1 MKTKNEIKI
10 ILLAGGASTERE
22 VSKSSSAGIYK
33 ALISLGYNVT
43 VIDPALGTVQY
54 DKTEKYFLPD
64 EAGIKVSSLNYIPAV
79 TLPVFDDAD
88 LVFLGLHGRWGEDGT
103 LQSLLQLRGLKY
115 TGPGVLA
122 CALAMNK
129 GQAKIIFQNSGV
141 IVPEGF
147 NVFKDSFD
155 YSIDKEWVIRDFG
168 FPVIVKPNDEGST
181 FGLTLV
187 EKEED
192 LEQAF
197 EFAFKY
203 SNNVLIEEYIPGREL
218 TVGVLDGT
226 ALPVLEIRP
235 KHGLYDFECKY
246 TSGMSEY
253 IVPAPIDDD
262 LAAFIQEQTLL
273 AYHSLGCKGYS
284 RVDFR
289 LAPDNKPFCL
299 EVNTLPGM
307 TATSLLPKMAKHKG
321 MSYEELVDTIVRISL

>member
-1 MKTKNEIKI
+1 MKTKNETKI

-33 ALISLGYNVT
+33 ALKSLGYNVT
-43 VIDPALGTVQY
+43 VIDPALGIVQY
-54 DKTEKYFLPD
+54 DNAEKYFLPD
-64 EAGIKVSSLNYIPAV
+64 EEGTKVSSLNYIPAIS
-79 TLPVFDDAD
+79 LPVFDDAD

-103 LQSLLQLRGLKY
+103 IQSLLQLRGLKY
-115 TGPGVLA
+115 TGPAVLA

-147 NVFKDSFD
+147 NVFKESFE
-155 YSIDKEWVIRDFG
+155 YAIDKEWIMKDFG

-218 TVGVLDGT
+218 TVG
-226 ALPVLEIRP
+226 
-235 KHGLYDFECKY
+235 LYDFECKY

-289 LAPDNKPFCL
+289 LSPDNKPFCL

>member
-1 MKTKNEIKI
+1 MKPKNETKV
-10 ILLAGGASTERE
+10 ILLAGGASSERE

-33 ALISLGYNVT
+33 ALTTLGYRVN
-43 VIDPALGTVQY
+43 VIDPAVGKEQHDDVARI
-54 DKTEKYFLPD
+54 FGPD
-64 EAGIKVSSLNYIPAV
+64 DGRDVSYLNYIDAIN
-79 TLPVFDDAD
+79 LPIFNDAD
-88 LVFLGLHGRWGEDGT
+88 LVFLGLHGRWGEDGQI
-103 LQSLLQLRGLKY
+103 QSLLQLRGLKY

-129 GQAKIIFQNSGV
+129 GKAKIIFRNSGV
-141 IVPEGF
+141 IVPNGF
-147 NVFKDSFD
+147 NVMSDSFD
-155 YSIDKEWVIRDFG
+155 YGIDKDWVIRDFG

-187 EKEED
+187 EREDQLEE
-192 LEQAF
+192 AF
-197 EFAFKY
+197 RFAFKY

-226 ALPVLEIRP
+226 SLPVLEIRP

-262 LAAFIQEQTLL
+262 LAAFIQEQSLL
-273 AYHSLGCKGYS
+273 AYHSIGCKGYA

-289 LAPDNKPFCL
+289 LSPENKPYCL

-307 TATSLLPKMAKHKG
+307 TPTSLMPKMAKQKG
-321 MSYEELVDTIVRISL
+321 ISYEELVDTIVRISL